1 MLTILSPLIV
11 LGLVV
16 FVHEMGHFLAAKSVG
31 VYAPVFALG
40 WGSRLV
46 GFRRGETD
54 YRLAWLPIG
63 GYVQMASANDETMR
77 LAGGTG
83 QPGESGHGS
92 GMVTD
97 AGLIELQSAP
107 DTDGPRKGFNAIPW
121 DPTAMHP
128 FGPLPV
134 PRERWMESKPLWA
147 RLWVL
152 SAGVLMNF
160 VLAFVV
166 LVSMG
171 LIWGNARRLPI
182 TGEVQA
188 GSPAAQAGLA
198 AGDRITAVNG
208 APVQAWDEMV
218 AVVRRSGDQPVELTV
233 DRRGVAQRIIVQPR
247 VVDGQDEITGKK
259 IRVGQIGVL
268 PGGAVERVP
277 LGPGQAVGFAWDRG
291 TAMFSNV
298 LQVLKG
304 LANRDVSVKQLGG
317 PIAIARTSVAAA
329 REGIETLLG
338 LIAFLSINIAILNL
352 LPIPVLDGGQ
362 MLYAMAERARGRP
375 FSERTRER
383 FFQVGTML
391 VLLLIVTV
399 MWNDIVRWITGSAQ

>member
-11 LGLVV
+11 LGIVV

-40 WGSRLV
+40 WGSRLI

-54 YRLAWLPIG
+54 YRIAWLPIG

-77 LAGGTG
+77 LAGHAG
-83 QPGESGHGS
+83 QGAG

-97 AGLIELQSAP
+97 AGLIELPSAP
-107 DTDGPRKGFNAIPW
+107 DSDGPRKGINPVPW
-121 DPTAMHP
+121 DPNAMHP
-128 FGPLPV
+128 FGPRQV
-134 PRERWMESKPLWA
+134 PQERWMESKPLWA

-160 VLAFVV
+160 VLAFLV
-166 LVSMG
+166 LVLMG
-171 LIWGNARRLPI
+171 LVWGNARRLPV

-188 GSPAAQAGLA
+188 GSPAAAAGLV

-208 APVQAWDEMV
+208 APVQSWDEMV
-218 AVVRRSGDQPVELTV
+218 SVVRRSAAQPVELTV
-233 DRRGVAQRIIVQPR
+233 DRRGTAQRIVVQPR
-247 VVDGQDEITGKK
+247 AVDGQDEVTGKR

-268 PGGAVERVP
+268 PGGAIERVP

-291 TAMFSNV
+291 TAMFGNV

-329 REGIETLLG
+329 REGVETLLG

-362 MLYAMAERARGRP
+362 MLYAIAERARGRP

-399 MWNDIVRWITGSAQ
+399 MWNDIVRWVTGSTQ